1 MYKTTLITDLK
12 LFLYKPMYKTTLITD
27 LKLFYTNLCIKQ
39 L

>member
-1 MYKTTLITDLK
+1 MNKTTLITDLN
-12 LFLYKPMYKTTLITD
+12 LFYTNLRKKTTFITD